1 MDDNVIHLFGEVS
14 EEGGT
19 VGVQV
24 KLLMEAHFDRRLKA
38 SLDEHE
44 LCHGF
49 ISEGLIRLFHLQ
61 GKVTLRSE
69 TELEDSQLAE
79 VLLQAGFHLGAVTR
93 MEAVTSQLQRRSV
106 QPEIVSVST
115 HRMKAR

>member
-1 MDDNVIHLFGEVS
+1 MPVRIRQAINIESGLNDGMALPVN
-14 EEGGT
+14 
-19 VGVQV
+19 
-24 KLLMEAHFDRRLKA
+24 KRLKA
-38 SLDEHE
+38 GLDEHE

-79 VLLQAGFHLGAVTR
+79 VLLQAGFHLGAVNR

-106 QPEIVSVST
+106 QPETVSVST